1 MYTRTMSEW
10 NYTKCA
16 KPFDSEQAAR
26 EFMVQ
31 KDFAGHI
38 LKRENG
44 YAAVCPTYPDGYYP
58 DAVLVDS
65 FENSGRALGLAER
78 TKDHPVQLLLL
89 VGGLTGC

>member
-1 MYTRTMSEW
+1 MSAW

-16 KPFDSEQAAR
+16 KPFESEEAAR
-26 EFMVQ
+26 EFMVR

-58 DAVLVDS
+58 DATLVAS
-65 FENSGRALGLAER
+65 FENSKGELAAWQSELAI
-78 TKDHPVQLLLL
+78 TPSD
-89 VGGLTGC
+89 CC